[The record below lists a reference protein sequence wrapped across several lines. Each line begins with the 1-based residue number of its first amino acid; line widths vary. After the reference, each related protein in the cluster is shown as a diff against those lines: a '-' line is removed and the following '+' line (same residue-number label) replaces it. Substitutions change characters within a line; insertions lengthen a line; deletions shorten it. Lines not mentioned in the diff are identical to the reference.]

1 MVCHVF
7 DANYVHSYKYRL
19 PARHDKI
26 HAFTLT
32 YVHLVHTLPPPL
44 SLPSLLLS
52 LPPTERYPLDGVGPW
67 HNGVCSTWLNRIEPG
82 TEVPCFVR
90 KAHAFH
96 LPQDPRT
103 PIIMVGPGTGIAPY
117 RAFWQERAFM
127 RNESLKVQLSQPSS
141 TQVHKKLATSWI
153 IFI

>member
-1 MVCHVF
+1 MCLVLIMCILTNI
-7 DANYVHSYKYRL
+7 DY
-19 PARHDKI
+19 PHDMTTYT
-26 HAFTLT
+26 HLYSCAYTSFT
-32 YVHLVHTLPPPL
+32 HTPTHPPNI
-44 SLPSLLLS
+44 
-52 LPPTERYPLDGVGPW
+52 TLDGVGPW

-117 RAFWQERAFM
+117 RAFWQERSYM
-127 RNESLKVQLSQPSS
+127 RNESLKMQLSQPSS
-141 TQVHKKLATSWI
+141 TQVHMYELATFSMN
-153 IFI
+153 FAKGMYLYVGAYSLEN